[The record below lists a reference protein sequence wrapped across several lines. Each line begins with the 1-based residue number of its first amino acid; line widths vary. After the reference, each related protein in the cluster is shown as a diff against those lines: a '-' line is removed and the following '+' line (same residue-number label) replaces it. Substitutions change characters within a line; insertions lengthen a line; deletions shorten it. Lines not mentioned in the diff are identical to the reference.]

1 MNRFSIGTHAFILIV
16 LAVGI
21 IYSLPNLYPAKPAIQ
36 IAYTDSGQSADQG
49 LLNEVTEILSA
60 KSIQSE
66 SIGLKDNN
74 IVAKFS
80 SFDDQLAAKSALQRI
95 LLDRAIVAL
104 NLEPSTP
111 QWLRDIG
118 GGPLKLGLD
127 LSGGVHFLLEVD
139 IESALDNRLDSLLN
153 QYRKKF
159 RDDRINVESSQKKD
173 KELSFSFASDE
184 DYNKALKVFG
194 DDNITAVGTALY
206 DIQTNTIRN
215 NVDISY
221 SQSAIKEIRDYAV
234 GQNLMTL
241 RNRVNELGVSEPIV
255 QRQGSS
261 RIVVELPGVQ
271 DTTAAKKIIGKT
283 ANLEFRLEAAPDDN
297 ITAVGTALY
306 DIQTNTIRNNVDI
319 SYSQSAIKE
328 IRDYAVGQNLMTL
341 RNRVN
346 ELGVSEPIVQRQGS
360 SRIVVELPG
369 VQDTT
374 AAKKIIGKT
383 ANLEFRLEAAPTTSR
398 LRKEEFTYQD
408 ERMGSAYLEKNII
421 VAGER
426 VTNASSGFDESGFA
440 QVNISL
446 DMQGGR
452 AMQKATSGNIGRR
465 LGVLFVERKNKST
478 LTIDENGDEVIEQ
491 SSYIEKNIISLAT
504 VQAVLG
510 TGFRITGVG
519 SPQEASELALLLRAG
534 ALAAPMK
541 FVEERTVGP
550 SLGKENIELGIRSI
564 IIGLLSVVL
573 FMVFYYRW
581 FGLAAN
587 IALFANVVLITG
599 FMSLLGATLTLPG
612 IAGIVL
618 TIGMAVDANVLIFSR
633 IREELAEGRDPQ
645 TAIQEGFSRAFVT
658 IFDANVTTLIASIV
672 LYAIGTGPIK
682 GFAITL
688 SIGIITSMFTAILGT
703 RAIINLMY
711 GNKNIKE
718 LRV

>member
-1 MNRFSIGTHAFILIV
+1 MNRFSIWTYAFILMV
-16 LAVGI
+16 LSIGV

-36 IAYTDSGQSADQG
+36 IAYTDSGKSADQI
-49 LLNEVTEILSA
+49 LLNQVTEILED
-60 KSIQSE
+60 QSVGVE
-66 SIGLKDNN
+66 SVGLKDNN
-74 IVAKFS
+74 IIAKFN
-80 SFDDQLAAKSALQRI
+80 SFDDQLAGKAALQRV
-95 LLDRAIVAL
+95 LLDRAVVAL

-139 IESALDNRLDSLLN
+139 IDSALDNRLESLLN
-153 QYRKKF
+153 EYRKKF
-159 RDDRINVESSQKKD
+159 RDERINVESSLKSNKD
-173 KELSFSFASDE
+173 LIFSFISDE
-184 DYNKALKVFG
+184 DYNKALRIFS
-194 DDNITAVGTALY
+194 DDNITSLGTPLY
-206 DIQTNTIRN
+206 DLRPNSLRN
-215 NVDISY
+215 LVEIAY
-221 SQSAIKEIRDYAV
+221 SQNAIKEIRDYAV

-283 ANLEFRLEAAPDDN
+283 ANLEFRLEAA
-297 ITAVGTALY
+297 
-306 DIQTNTIRNNVDI
+306 
-319 SYSQSAIKE
+319 S
-328 IRDYAVGQNLMTL
+328 
-341 RNRVN
+341 
-346 ELGVSEPIVQRQGS
+346 
-360 SRIVVELPG
+360 
-369 VQDTT
+369 
-374 AAKKIIGKT
+374 
-383 ANLEFRLEAAPTTSR
+383 TTSR
-398 LRKEEFTYQD
+398 LRKEEFDFQD
-408 ERMGSAYLEKNII
+408 ERMGSAFLEKNII
-421 VAGER
+421 VAGDR

-440 QVNISL
+440 QVNITL

-452 AMQKATSGNIGRR
+452 AMQKATNGNIGRR
-465 LGVLFVERKNKST
+465 LGVLFVEQKNKSV
-478 LTIDENGDEVIEQ
+478 LTKDADDNDVIEQ
-491 SSYIEKNIISLAT
+491 TSYVTKEIISLAT

-510 TGFRITGVG
+510 TSFRITGVG

-550 SLGKENIELGIRSI
+550 SLGKENIELGVRSI
-564 IIGLLSVVL
+564 IIGLLSVIA
-573 FMVFYYRW
+573 FMFFYYRW
-581 FGLAAN
+581 FGFAAN

-633 IREELAEGRDPQ
+633 IREELKAGKDPQ

-658 IFDANVTTLIASIV
+658 IVDANVTTLIASVV
-672 LYAIGTGPIK
+672 LYAIGTGPVK

-688 SIGIITSMFTAILGT
+688 SIGILTSMFTAILGT

>member
-1 MNRFSIGTHAFILIV
+1 MNRFSIWTYTFILMV
-16 LAVGI
+16 LSIGV

-36 IAYTDSGQSADQG
+36 IAYTDSGKSADQV
-49 LLNEVTEILSA
+49 LLNQVKDILEG
-60 KSIQSE
+60 QSTGVE
-66 SIGLKDNN
+66 SVGLKENN
-74 IVAKFS
+74 IIAKFDN
-80 SFDDQLAAKSALQRI
+80 FDDQLAGKAALQKI
-95 LLDRAIVAL
+95 LLDDAIVAL

-111 QWLRDIG
+111 QWLRNIG

-139 IESALDNRLDSLLN
+139 IDSALDNRLESLLN
-153 QYRKKF
+153 EYRKKF
-159 RDDRINVESSQKKD
+159 RDDRINVESSRKD
-173 KELSFSFASDE
+173 NKDLVFSFSSDE
-184 DYNKALKVFG
+184 DYNKALRVFSE
-194 DDNITAVGTALY
+194 DNITPLGTSLY
-206 DIQTNTIRN
+206 DLSTNSIRN
-215 NVDISY
+215 LIELTY
-221 SQSAIKEIRDYAV
+221 STSAIKEIRDYAV

-261 RIVVELPGVQ
+261 RIVVQLPGVQ

-283 ANLEFRLEAAPDDN
+283 ANLEFRLEAE
-297 ITAVGTALY
+297 
-306 DIQTNTIRNNVDI
+306 
-319 SYSQSAIKE
+319 S
-328 IRDYAVGQNLMTL
+328 
-341 RNRVN
+341 
-346 ELGVSEPIVQRQGS
+346 
-360 SRIVVELPG
+360 
-369 VQDTT
+369 
-374 AAKKIIGKT
+374 
-383 ANLEFRLEAAPTTSR
+383 TTSR
-398 LRKEEFTYQD
+398 LRKEEFDFQD
-408 ERMGSAYLEKNII
+408 KRMGSAFLEKNII

-440 QVNISL
+440 QVNITL

-452 AMQKATSGNIGRR
+452 AMQKATNGNIGRR
-465 LGVLFVERKNKST
+465 LGVLFVEQKNKSV
-478 LTIDENGDEVIEQ
+478 LIQDAGGNDVIEQ
-491 SSYIEKNIISLAT
+491 TSYIEKEIISLAT

-510 TGFRITGVG
+510 TAFRITGVG

-550 SLGKENIELGIRSI
+550 SLGKENIELGVRSI
-564 IIGLLSVVL
+564 IIGLLSVIA
-573 FMVFYYRW
+573 FMLFYYRW
-581 FGLAAN
+581 FGFAAN

-633 IREELAEGRDPQ
+633 IREELKEGKDPQ

-658 IFDANVTTLIASIV
+658 IVDANVTTLIASIV
-672 LYAIGTGPIK
+672 LYAIGTGPVK

-688 SIGIITSMFTAILGT
+688 SIGILTSMFTAILGT

>member
-1 MNRFSIGTHAFILIV
+1 MNRFSILTHAFILMV
-16 LAVGI
+16 LSIGV

-36 IAYTDSGQSADQG
+36 IAYTDSGKSADQT
-49 LLNEVTEILSA
+49 LLNQVKDILED
-60 KSIQSE
+60 QSTGVE
-66 SIGLKDNN
+66 SVGLKDNN
-74 IVAKFS
+74 IIAKFN
-80 SFDDQLAAKSALQRI
+80 SFDDQLAGKAALQKI
-95 LLDRAIVAL
+95 LLDEAIVAL
-104 NLEPSTP
+104 NLEPTTP
-111 QWLRDIG
+111 QWLRNIG

-139 IESALDNRLDSLLN
+139 IDSALDNRLESLLN
-153 QYRKKF
+153 EYRKKF
-159 RDDRINVESSQKKD
+159 RDDRINVASSVKD
-173 KELSFSFASDE
+173 NKDLVFSFASDE
-184 DYNKALKVFG
+184 DYNKSLRVFNE
-194 DDNITAVGTALY
+194 DNLTPLGTPLY
-206 DIQTNTIRN
+206 DLTTNSVRN
-215 NVDISY
+215 LVELTY

-241 RNRVNELGVSEPIV
+241 RNRVNELGVSEPIF

-261 RIVVELPGVQ
+261 RIVVQLPGVQ

-283 ANLEFRLEAAPDDN
+283 ANLEFRLEAA
-297 ITAVGTALY
+297 
-306 DIQTNTIRNNVDI
+306 
-319 SYSQSAIKE
+319 S
-328 IRDYAVGQNLMTL
+328 
-341 RNRVN
+341 
-346 ELGVSEPIVQRQGS
+346 
-360 SRIVVELPG
+360 
-369 VQDTT
+369 
-374 AAKKIIGKT
+374 
-383 ANLEFRLEAAPTTSR
+383 TTSR
-398 LRKEEFTYQD
+398 LRKEEFDWQD
-408 ERMGSAYLEKNII
+408 ERMGSAFLEKNII
-421 VAGER
+421 VSGER

-440 QVNISL
+440 QVNITL

-452 AMQKATSGNIGRR
+452 AMQKATNGNIGRR
-465 LGVLFVERKNKST
+465 LGVLFVEQKNKSV
-478 LTIDENGDEVIEQ
+478 LTKDADGNEVIEQ
-491 SSYIEKNIISLAT
+491 TSYIEKEIISLAT

-510 TGFRITGVG
+510 TAFRITGVG

-564 IIGLLSVVL
+564 IIGLLSVIG
-573 FMVFYYRW
+573 FMLFYYRW
-581 FGLAAN
+581 FGFAAN

-633 IREELAEGRDPQ
+633 IREELKEGKDPQ

-658 IFDANVTTLIASIV
+658 IVDANVTTLIASIV

-688 SIGIITSMFTAILGT
+688 SIGILTSMFTAILGT
-703 RAIINLMY
+703 RAIVNLMY

>member
-16 LAVGI
+16 LAIGI

-49 LLNEVTEILSA
+49 LLNEVSDILKA
-60 KSIQSE
+60 KNIQSE
-66 SIGLKDNN
+66 SVGLEENN

-159 RDDRINVESSQKKD
+159 RDDRIRVESSQKND
-173 KELSFSFASDE
+173 KELSFSFVSDE
-184 DYNKALKVFG
+184 DYNKALKIFG

-206 DIQTNTIRN
+206 DIQTNAIRN
-215 NVDISY
+215 KVDIAY
-221 SQSAIKEIRDYAV
+221 SQGAIKEIRDYAV

-283 ANLEFRLEAAPDDN
+283 ANLEFRLEA
-297 ITAVGTALY
+297 
-306 DIQTNTIRNNVDI
+306 
-319 SYSQSAIKE
+319 
-328 IRDYAVGQNLMTL
+328 
-341 RNRVN
+341 
-346 ELGVSEPIVQRQGS
+346 S
-360 SRIVVELPG
+360 S
-369 VQDTT
+369 
-374 AAKKIIGKT
+374 
-383 ANLEFRLEAAPTTSR
+383 TTSR
-398 LRKEEFTYQD
+398 LRKEEFDYKD
-408 ERMGSAYLEKNII
+408 ERMGSADLEKSVI

-465 LGVLFVERKNKST
+465 LGVLFVEQKNKSI
-478 LTIDENGDEVIEQ
+478 LTTDENGNEVIEQ

-510 TGFRITGVG
+510 TSFRITGVG

-534 ALAAPMK
+534 ALAAPMR

-550 SLGKENIELGIRSI
+550 SLGKENIQLGIKSI

-645 TAIQEGFSRAFVT
+645 TAIEQGFSRAFVT

-711 GNKNIKE
+711 GNKNIQE

>member
-1 MNRFSIGTHAFILIV
+1 MNRFSIGTHAFILMV
-16 LAVGI
+16 LAIGV

-36 IAYTDSGQSADQG
+36 IAYTDSAKSADQS
-49 LLNEVTEILSA
+49 LLDQVSEILISKA
-60 KSIQSE
+60 ITAE
-66 SIGLKDNN
+66 SVGLKDNN

-80 SFDDQLAAKSALQRI
+80 SFDAQLAAKSALQRV
-95 LLDRAIVAL
+95 LLDRAVVAL

-111 QWLRDIG
+111 QWLRSIG

-159 RDDRINVESSQKKD
+159 RDDRISVESSQKND
-173 KELSFSFASDE
+173 KELIFEFLSDE
-184 DYNKALKVFG
+184 DYSKALKIFG
-194 DDNITAVGTALY
+194 DDNITSVGTALY
-206 DIQTNTIRN
+206 DLQPSSIRN
-215 NVDISY
+215 RVSLAY

-283 ANLEFRLEAAPDDN
+283 ANLEFRLEAA
-297 ITAVGTALY
+297 
-306 DIQTNTIRNNVDI
+306 
-319 SYSQSAIKE
+319 S
-328 IRDYAVGQNLMTL
+328 
-341 RNRVN
+341 
-346 ELGVSEPIVQRQGS
+346 
-360 SRIVVELPG
+360 
-369 VQDTT
+369 
-374 AAKKIIGKT
+374 
-383 ANLEFRLEAAPTTSR
+383 TTSS
-398 LRKEEFTYQD
+398 LRKEEFDYQD
-408 ERMGSAYLEKNII
+408 ERMGSAYLEKNVI

-452 AMQKATSGNIGRR
+452 AMQKATSGNIGRK
-465 LGVLFVERKNKST
+465 LGVLFVEQKNKSILT
-478 LTIDENGDEVIEQ
+478 LDENGQEVIEQ
-491 SSYIEKNIISLAT
+491 TSYIEKSIISLAT

-510 TGFRITGVG
+510 TSFRITGVG

-564 IIGLLSVVL
+564 IIGLLSVIA
-573 FMVFYYRW
+573 FMLFYYRW

-633 IREELAEGRDPQ
+633 IREELAEGKDPQ

-658 IFDANVTTLIASIV
+658 IFDANVTTLIASVV

-688 SIGIITSMFTAILGT
+688 SIGIITSMFTAIIGT

-711 GNKNIKE
+711 GNKNIQE

>member
-16 LAVGI
+16 LAIGI

-49 LLNEVTEILSA
+49 LLNEVSDILKA
-60 KSIQSE
+60 KNIQSE

-159 RDDRINVESSQKKD
+159 RDDRISVESSQKND
-173 KELSFSFASDE
+173 KELSFSFVSDE
-184 DYNKALKVFG
+184 DYNKALKIFG

-206 DIQTNTIRN
+206 DIQTNAIRN
-215 NVDISY
+215 KVDIAY
-221 SQSAIKEIRDYAV
+221 SQGAIKDIRDYAV
-234 GQNLMTL
+234 SQNLMTL

-283 ANLEFRLEAAPDDN
+283 ANLEFRLEA
-297 ITAVGTALY
+297 
-306 DIQTNTIRNNVDI
+306 
-319 SYSQSAIKE
+319 
-328 IRDYAVGQNLMTL
+328 
-341 RNRVN
+341 
-346 ELGVSEPIVQRQGS
+346 S
-360 SRIVVELPG
+360 S
-369 VQDTT
+369 
-374 AAKKIIGKT
+374 
-383 ANLEFRLEAAPTTSR
+383 TTSR
-398 LRKEEFTYQD
+398 LRKEEFDYKD
-408 ERMGSAYLEKNII
+408 ERMGSADLEKSII

-465 LGVLFVERKNKST
+465 LGVLFVERKNKSILVT
-478 LTIDENGDEVIEQ
+478 DENGNEVIEQ

-510 TGFRITGVG
+510 TSFRITGVG

-550 SLGKENIELGIRSI
+550 SLGKENIQLGIKSI

-633 IREELAEGRDPQ
+633 IREELAEGKDPQ
-645 TAIQEGFSRAFVT
+645 TAIEQGFSRAFVT

-711 GNKNIKE
+711 GNKNIQE

>member
-1 MNRFSIGTHAFILIV
+1 MNRFSAGTHAFILMV
-16 LAVGI
+16 LAIGV

-36 IAYTDSGQSADQG
+36 IAYTDSGKSADQP
-49 LLNEVTEILSA
+49 LLDQVTEILASTN
-60 KSIQSE
+60 INSE

-74 IVAKFS
+74 IIAKFS

-153 QYRKKF
+153 QYRKRF
-159 RDDRINVESSQKKD
+159 RDDRISVESSQKKD
-173 KELSFSFASDE
+173 KQLIFEFVGDE
-184 DYNKALKVFG
+184 DYNKALKIFG

-206 DIQTNTIRN
+206 DLQPSTIRN
-215 NVDISY
+215 RVSLAY

-283 ANLEFRLEAAPDDN
+283 ANLEFRLEAA
-297 ITAVGTALY
+297 
-306 DIQTNTIRNNVDI
+306 
-319 SYSQSAIKE
+319 S
-328 IRDYAVGQNLMTL
+328 
-341 RNRVN
+341 
-346 ELGVSEPIVQRQGS
+346 
-360 SRIVVELPG
+360 
-369 VQDTT
+369 
-374 AAKKIIGKT
+374 
-383 ANLEFRLEAAPTTSR
+383 TTSR
-398 LRKEEFTYQD
+398 LRKEEFDYQD
-408 ERMGSAYLEKNII
+408 ERMGAAYLEKNVI

-452 AMQKATSGNIGRR
+452 AMQKATSGNIGRK
-465 LGVLFVERKNKST
+465 LGVLFVERKNKSV
-478 LTIDENGDEVIEQ
+478 LTVDENGDEIIEQ
-491 SSYIEKNIISLAT
+491 TSYIEKSIISLAT

-510 TGFRITGVG
+510 TSFRITGVG

-550 SLGKENIELGIRSI
+550 SLGKENIELGVRSI
-564 IIGLLSVVL
+564 IIGLLSVIA
-573 FMVFYYRW
+573 FMLFYYRW

-633 IREELAEGRDPQ
+633 IREELAEGKDPQ

-688 SIGIITSMFTAILGT
+688 SIGIITSMFTAIMGT

-711 GNKNIKE
+711 GNKNIQE

>member
-49 LLNEVTEILSA
+49 LLNEVTKILSA

-80 SFDDQLAAKSALQRI
+80 SFDDQLAAKSALQRV

-118 GGPLKLGLD
+118 VGPLKLGLD

-159 RDDRINVESSQKKD
+159 RDDRISVENSQKKG
-173 KELSFSFASDE
+173 KEISFSFISDE
-184 DYNKALKVFG
+184 DYNKALRVFN

-206 DIQTNTIRN
+206 DIQTNAIRN
-215 NVDISY
+215 KVDISY

-283 ANLEFRLEAAPDDN
+283 ANLEFRLEAA
-297 ITAVGTALY
+297 
-306 DIQTNTIRNNVDI
+306 
-319 SYSQSAIKE
+319 S
-328 IRDYAVGQNLMTL
+328 
-341 RNRVN
+341 
-346 ELGVSEPIVQRQGS
+346 
-360 SRIVVELPG
+360 
-369 VQDTT
+369 
-374 AAKKIIGKT
+374 
-383 ANLEFRLEAAPTTSR
+383 TTSR
-398 LRKEEFTYQD
+398 LRKEEFNYQD

-510 TGFRITGVG
+510 TSFRITGVG

-618 TIGMAVDANVLIFSR
+618 TIGMAVDASVLIFSR
-633 IREELAEGRDPQ
+633 IREELAEGKDPQ

-658 IFDANVTTLIASIV
+658 IFDANVTTLIASVV

>member
-1 MNRFSIGTHAFILIV
+1 MNRFSIWTYTFILLV
-16 LAVGI
+16 LSIGV

-36 IAYTDSGQSADQG
+36 IAYTDSGKSADQI
-49 LLNEVTEILSA
+49 LLNQVTQILNDQN
-60 KSIQSE
+60 IFTE
-66 SIGLKDNN
+66 SVGLKENN
-74 IVAKFS
+74 IVAKFT
-80 SFDDQLAAKSALQRI
+80 SFDDQLAGKSALQRA
-95 LLDRAIVAL
+95 LLDQAIVAL

-139 IESALDNRLDSLLN
+139 IDSALDNRLESLLN
-153 QYRKKF
+153 EYRKKF
-159 RDDRINVESSQKKD
+159 RDDRISVESSRKD
-173 KELSFSFASDE
+173 NKDLFFSFASDE
-184 DYNKALKVFG
+184 DYNKAVKIFNE
-194 DDNITAVGTALY
+194 DNVTPLGTALY
-206 DIQTNTIRN
+206 NLSPNSVRN
-215 NVDISY
+215 LVELSY
-221 SQSAIKEIRDYAV
+221 SSSAIKEIRDYAV

-283 ANLEFRLEAAPDDN
+283 ANLEFRLEA
-297 ITAVGTALY
+297 
-306 DIQTNTIRNNVDI
+306 
-319 SYSQSAIKE
+319 
-328 IRDYAVGQNLMTL
+328 
-341 RNRVN
+341 
-346 ELGVSEPIVQRQGS
+346 S
-360 SRIVVELPG
+360 S
-369 VQDTT
+369 
-374 AAKKIIGKT
+374 
-383 ANLEFRLEAAPTTSR
+383 TTSR
-398 LRKEEFTYQD
+398 LRKEEFDFQD
-408 ERMGSAYLEKNII
+408 ERMGSAFLEKNII

-426 VTNASSGFDESGFA
+426 VKNARSGFDESGFA
-440 QVNISL
+440 QVNSTL

-452 AMQKATSGNIGRR
+452 AMPRATNGNIGRR
-465 LGVLFVERKNKST
+465 LGVLFVEQKNKSV
-478 LTIDENGDEVIEQ
+478 LVQDDEGNDLIEQ
-491 SSYIEKNIISLAT
+491 SSYIEKEIISLAT

-510 TGFRITGVG
+510 TSFRITGVG

-550 SLGKENIELGIRSI
+550 SLGKENIELGVRSI
-564 IIGLLSVVL
+564 IIGLLSVIA
-573 FMVFYYRW
+573 FMLFYYRW

-633 IREELAEGRDPQ
+633 IREELKEGKEPQ

-658 IFDANVTTLIASIV
+658 IVDANVTTLIASII
-672 LYAIGTGPIK
+672 LYAIGTGPVK

-688 SIGIITSMFTAILGT
+688 SIGILTSMFTAILGT
-703 RAIINLMY
+703 RAIINIMY

>member
-1 MNRFSIGTHAFILIV
+1 MVLSIGV
-16 LAVGI
+16 

-36 IAYTDSGQSADQG
+36 IAYTDSGKSADQI
-49 LLNEVTEILSA
+49 LLNQVKDILEDQ
-60 KSIQSE
+60 SIGVE
-66 SIGLKDNN
+66 SVGLKDNN

-80 SFDDQLAAKSALQRI
+80 SFDDQLAGKAALQKT
-95 LLDRAIVAL
+95 LLDQAIVAL

-139 IESALDNRLDSLLN
+139 IDSALDNRLESLLN
-153 QYRKKF
+153 EYRKKF
-159 RDDRINVESSQKKD
+159 RDDRINVESSR
-173 KELSFSFASDE
+173 KEGKNLLFSFAGDE
-184 DYNKALKVFG
+184 DYNKALRIFNE
-194 DDNITAVGTALY
+194 DNISPLGTPFY
-206 DIQTNTIRN
+206 DLKPSSVRN
-215 NVDISY
+215 LVEVTY

-283 ANLEFRLEAAPDDN
+283 ANLEFRLEAA
-297 ITAVGTALY
+297 
-306 DIQTNTIRNNVDI
+306 
-319 SYSQSAIKE
+319 S
-328 IRDYAVGQNLMTL
+328 
-341 RNRVN
+341 
-346 ELGVSEPIVQRQGS
+346 
-360 SRIVVELPG
+360 
-369 VQDTT
+369 
-374 AAKKIIGKT
+374 
-383 ANLEFRLEAAPTTSR
+383 TTSR
-398 LRKEEFTYQD
+398 LRKEEFDFQD
-408 ERMGSAYLEKNII
+408 KRMGSAFLEKNII

-440 QVNISL
+440 QVNITL

-452 AMQKATSGNIGRR
+452 AMQKATNGNIGRR
-465 LGVLFVERKNKST
+465 LGVLFVEQKNKSV
-478 LTIDENGDEVIEQ
+478 LIQDAEGNDVIEQ
-491 SSYIEKNIISLAT
+491 TSYIEKEIISLAT

-510 TGFRITGVG
+510 TAFRITGVG

-550 SLGKENIELGIRSI
+550 SLGKENIELGVRSI
-564 IIGLLSVVL
+564 IIGLLSVIA
-573 FMVFYYRW
+573 FMLFYYRW
-581 FGLAAN
+581 FGFAAN

-633 IREELAEGRDPQ
+633 IREELKEGKDPQ

-658 IFDANVTTLIASIV
+658 IVDANVTTLIASIV
-672 LYAIGTGPIK
+672 LYAIGTGPVK

-688 SIGIITSMFTAILGT
+688 SIGILTSMFTAILGT